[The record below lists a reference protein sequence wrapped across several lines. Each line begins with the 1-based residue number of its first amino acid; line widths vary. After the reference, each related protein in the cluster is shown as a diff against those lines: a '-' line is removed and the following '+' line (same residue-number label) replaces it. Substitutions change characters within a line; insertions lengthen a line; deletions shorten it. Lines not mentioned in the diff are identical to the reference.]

1 MAETTEKTAKSAPV
15 FPLPK
20 LREHCRE
27 LFDISASTFDGATFN
42 LDADGCYTVEDVKKT
57 IKNWLGRSVE

>member
-1 MAETTEKTAKSAPV
+1 MAENTEKTAKSAPA

-27 LFDISASTFDGATFN
+27 LFDVSVSTFDGATFN
-42 LDADGCYTVEDVKKT
+42 LDAGGSYTVEDVKKT
-57 IKNWLGRSVE
+57 IKSWLGRSVE

>member
-1 MAETTEKTAKSAPV
+1 MAENTEKTAKSAPV

-27 LFDISASTFDGATFN
+27 LFDVSASTFDGATFN
-42 LDADGCYTVEDVKKT
+42 LNADGNYSVEDVKKT
-57 IKNWLGRSVE
+57 IKNWLGRSAE